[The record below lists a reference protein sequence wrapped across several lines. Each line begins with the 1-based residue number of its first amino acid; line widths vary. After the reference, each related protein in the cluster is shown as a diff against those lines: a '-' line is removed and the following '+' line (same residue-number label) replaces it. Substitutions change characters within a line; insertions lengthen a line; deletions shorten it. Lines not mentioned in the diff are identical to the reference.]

1 MLNGHSPEQAR
12 SYSMH
17 HLELM
22 HIVSL
27 AEREP

>member
-17 HLELM
+17 DLELM
-22 HIVSL
+22 HIISL

>member
-17 HLELM
+17 DLELM